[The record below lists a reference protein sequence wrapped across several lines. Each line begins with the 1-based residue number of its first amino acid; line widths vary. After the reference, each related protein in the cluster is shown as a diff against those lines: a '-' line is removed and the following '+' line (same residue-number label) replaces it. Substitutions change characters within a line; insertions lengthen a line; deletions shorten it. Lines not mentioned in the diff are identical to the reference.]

1 MLELHSLSF
10 LKFVLKKEIIKDF
23 TIYEHR
29 TTIRQ
34 PHMQLRGEKN
44 SYKNS
49 ESCII
54 VTLNVDT
61 NFMFD
66 FFMLQQ
72 SSTIKLITSY
82 PHKVQGKIR
91 PNKVF

>member
-1 MLELHSLSF
+1 M
-10 LKFVLKKEIIKDF
+10 
-23 TIYEHR
+23 IYEHR

-34 PHMQLRGEKN
+34 PHMQLPGERN

-49 ESCII
+49 KN
-54 VTLNVDT
+54 TNT

-72 SSTIKLITSY
+72 SSEVKLITSY
-82 PHKVQGKIR
+82 PHKVQGKNR